1 MTLNGK
7 NILVTGAAGL
17 IGSNL
22 VKRLSSDYDCRVHA
36 TYFSTP
42 LSYGA
47 SNIDPVNANLYNDE
61 DCHNVTQ
68 NIDVVFHCAADSSGA
83 ATHEKNPLSMFKNNT
98 IMNMNMLEAAYRNKV
113 KKFVW
118 FASTTGYPEG
128 DYSMMEKDMFV
139 GDPYDKYFAVGWMK
153 RYTEKLCQM
162 YATKVKDPMTCIVL
176 RPTNIYGPGDK
187 IDPERSH
194 VLAALVRKVVEKQNP
209 IEIWGDG
216 TEIRDVLYVSDMID
230 AVIEATEQVDG
241 FDVFNI
247 GYGTSYSVLELLD
260 LIKHVAKYDAPY
272 KFVPGPRMIP
282 TRRVNIEKACK
293 VLEWKPKVDIKDG
306 LKMTYDWM
314 IRVLSTEVGVTGMY
328 D

>member
-22 VKRLSSDYDCRVHA
+22 TKRLASDYDCRVHA
-36 TYFSTP
+36 TYNKTP

-47 SNIDPVNANLYNDE
+47 SNINSISANLCNDE
-61 DCHNVTQ
+61 DCNNITQ

-98 IMNMNMLEAAYRNKV
+98 IMNVNLLNAAYNNKV

-128 DYSMMEKDMFV
+128 NEQMVESDMFK
-139 GDPYDKYFAVGWMK
+139 GDPFDKYFAVGWMK
-153 RYTEKLCQM
+153 RYTEKLCEM

-187 IDPERSH
+187 IDPKRSH
-194 VLAALVRKVVEKQNP
+194 VLAALIRKVVEKQNP

-216 TEIRDVLYVSDMID
+216 TEIRDVLYVSDMVD
-230 AVIEATEQVDG
+230 ATIEAVEQVDG
-241 FDVFNI
+241 FDQFNI
-247 GYGTSYSVLELLD
+247 GYGTSYSVLGLLD
-260 LIKHVAKYDAPY
+260 LIKEIAKYDAPY
-272 KFVPGPRMIP
+272 KFIEGPRMIP
-282 TRRVNIEKACK
+282 TRRVSIEKAYK
-293 VLEWKPKVDIKDG
+293 VLGWSPNVTLYDG
-306 LKMTYDWM
+306 ILSTYRWM
-314 IRVLSTEVGVTGMY
+314 SKVLSTEVGVTGMY